1 MAKNQN
7 FIYSVDVRKILKDN
21 SIEVSS
27 DNRNIIQKEGR
38 PYYVSV
44 PIDHKYSAFIPI
56 RSHLPHNFGFTT
68 KKNNKGK
75 SGLNFTKSL
84 IIESSLE
91 VKYLKNKAIISNDEY
106 WNIQRNQSLIVEM
119 YTRFLFET
127 FIPIIKKDI
136 NKLNPTEHRILTF
149 SSLQYFEIALK
160 SISDN
165 FK

>member
-1 MAKNQN
+1 MAKNQD
-7 FIYSVDVRKILKDN
+7 FIYSVDVRQILKDN
-21 SIEVSS
+21 DIEVSS

-44 PIDHKYSAFIPI
+44 PIDRKYSAFIPI

-68 KKNNKGK
+68 KKGNKGK
-75 SGLNFTKSL
+75 SGLDFTKSL

>member
-1 MAKNQN
+1 MIKNKD
-7 FIYSVDVRKILKDN
+7 FVYLVDVKKILKDHN
-21 SIEVSS
+21 IDISS
-27 DNRNIIQKEGR
+27 DNKNIIQKEGR

-44 PIDHKYSAFIPI
+44 PINNEYRAFIPI
-56 RSHLPHNFGFTT
+56 RSHLPHKFGFIT
-68 KKNNKGK
+68 KEDGKSK
-75 SGLNFTKSL
+75 SGLDFTKSL
-84 IIESSLE
+84 IIEAKLE
-91 VKYLKNKAIISNDEY
+91 QKYLKNKAIISNDEY
-106 WNIQRNQSLIVEM
+106 WNIQRNQLLIVEM

-127 FIPIIKKDI
+127 FIPIVKKDI